1 MQNSKS
7 AKPAKSILG
16 LHHISS
22 VVTDFERT
30 LRFYMGTLD
39 LNLVGMPLYTGGRKL
54 MHFYCGDHVDNP
66 TSLLTFV
73 VDEAATPG
81 TNGSGQ
87 ISAVTF
93 SIPIGS
99 MAHWQRRLER
109 AGSQVF
115 GRAWAFGK
123 EHLCFSDPD
132 GLQLAMVEE
141 NAETLRSQG
150 VLRNADN
157 DYDYEIER
165 ISAVEIQ
172 VNALDE
178 TARFLTDTLGFTRSG
193 REGAVSRFSH
203 DAMGQFITLDVLSA
217 PNTRSGF
224 SGSGVPHDLVWR
236 VADEST
242 LRQIAAAVKSSGLD
256 VTAEC
261 QQDHFKAIYFLDP
274 CGIHFAVALDAQQPA
289 CVETY

>member
-7 AKPAKSILG
+7 AKPVKSILG
-16 LHHISS
+16 LHHICS

-39 LNLVGMPLYTGGRKL
+39 LNLVGMPLYTGATKL

-81 TNGSGQ
+81 SNGSGQ

-93 SIPIGS
+93 SIPSGS
-99 MAHWQRRLER
+99 MWHWQHRLER

-132 GLQLAMVEE
+132 GLQLAMVEDDTQSLQAAACGDVE
-141 NAETLRSQG
+141 H
-150 VLRNADN
+150 
-157 DYDYEIER
+157 EIER

-172 VNALDE
+172 VRALAE
-178 TARFLTDTLGFTRSG
+178 TTRFLTRTLGFVRSG
-193 REGAVSRFSH
+193 REGAVSRFRH
-203 DAMGQFITLDVLSA
+203 DAMGRAITLDVVSA

-224 SGSGVPHDLVWR
+224 PGSGVAHDLVWR
-236 VADEST
+236 VADESA
-242 LRQIAAAVKSSGLD
+242 LRHIGAAVKSAGLN

-261 QQDHFKAIYFLDP
+261 QQDRFKAIYFLDP
-274 CGIHFAVALDAQQPA
+274 CGIHFAIAVDAQQPA
-289 CVETY
+289 RVETC